1 MTAVPTPTASGVS
14 KDVRLQ
20 LAAVRELAARLPS
33 PTLEG
38 TICKVD
44 PPRTADQPEN
54 DSSQEEIDQP
64 FPMRTLF
71 NDAEHQARMEW
82 ARALRADA
90 AVNVVRALE
99 KAAALGSRRRIAVP
113 GSSKV
118 LDALRVEFPHFSE
131 VLDFVWRRAVLA
143 GSAGDSGF
151 RIPPILLNGPP
162 GVGKTEFAKRLADWL
177 GTPLTR
183 VDMAALD
190 ASFKLTGLDCG
201 YSTGRPGAIW
211 DALQTPSMSP
221 VVLLDELDKRGRV
234 TADEGVSFLLGLL
247 EPATASRFEDS
258 CIGLPL
264 DASWINWF
272 ATCNE
277 AMAIEPAVISRFRVF
292 NIRVP
297 NDQEGM
303 VIAQSVYKSLRQ
315 RETWAQAFPEHLPDD
330 VRKALASRPSRE
342 VWQSLEEACASAVS
356 DGRRVLLVTDLP
368 QQRHATRRSIGFT
381 P

>member
-1 MTAVPTPTASGVS
+1 MSAVAPPIASRVS
-14 KDVRLQ
+14 KDLGLQ
-20 LAAVRELAARLPS
+20 LAAVRELAALMPIAIPAGAIRKADAPGTAS
-33 PTLEG
+33 PRR
-38 TICKVD
+38 D
-44 PPRTADQPEN
+44 AA
-54 DSSQEEIDQP
+54 SQAAIDQP

-71 NDAEHQARMEW
+71 NEAEHQARMEW

-118 LDALRVEFPHFSE
+118 LDALRAEFPHFSE
-131 VLDFVWRRAVLA
+131 VLDYVWRRAVLA
-143 GSAGDSGF
+143 GSAGDSAF

-211 DALQTPSMSP
+211 DALQNPSMSP
-221 VVLLDELDKRGRV
+221 VMLLDELDKRGKV
-234 TADEGVSFLLGLL
+234 TAEEGVSFLLALL
-247 EPATASRFEDS
+247 EPATATRFEDS
-258 CIGLPL
+258 CIGLAL
-264 DASWINWF
+264 DASWINWL
-272 ATCNE
+272 ATSND

-297 NDQEGM
+297 NDEEGV

-315 RETWAQAFPEHLPDD
+315 RETWAQAFPEQLPDA
-330 VRKALASRPSRE
+330 VCKTLASRASRE
-342 VWQSLEEACASAVS
+342 VWQALEEACANAVS
-356 DGRRVLLVTDLP
+356 DGRRELLAKDVP
-368 QQRHATRRSIGFT
+368 NQRHEARRSMGFT

>member
-1 MTAVPTPTASGVS
+1 MTAVPTPTANGVS

-20 LAAVRELAARLPS
+20 LAAVRELAAQMPRTTSERAL
-33 PTLEG
+33 
-38 TICKVD
+38 CKVHA
-44 PPRTADQPEN
+44 PGTA
-54 DSSQEEIDQP
+54 SQHEEACSPATIDQP
-64 FPMRTLF
+64 FPMRSLF
-71 NDAEHQARMEW
+71 NEAEHQARMEW

-113 GSSKV
+113 GSSKEFDV
-118 LDALRVEFPHFSE
+118 LRAEFPHFSE
-131 VLDFVWRRAVLA
+131 VLDYVWRRAVLA
-143 GSAGDSGF
+143 GSAGDSAF

-162 GVGKTEFAKRLADWL
+162 SVGKTEFATRLANWL

-190 ASFKLTGLDCG
+190 ATFKVTGLDCG

-211 DALQTPSMSP
+211 DALQNPSMSP
-221 VVLLDELDKRGRV
+221 VVLLDELDKRGKV
-234 TADEGVSFLLGLL
+234 TAEEGVSFLLGLL

-272 ATCNE
+272 ATSNE

-356 DGRRVLLVTDLP
+356 NGRRVLLVTDLP
-368 QQRHATRRSIGFT
+368 QQRHEPRRSMGFT